1 MSGAADKAASGPLYQ
16 SLAADLM
23 GAIGKGQYVI
33 GDLLPTEIELC
44 ERYSVSRFTVR
55 EALRWLTEAGLV
67 TRRRGSGTQV
77 IARYPTRRYT
87 QPLGSISDLLQ
98 YAQTTKLKVTAI
110 ERIRANA
117 ALAAF
122 LPCEQDE
129 AWVRVYGLRYDDA
142 GRPVAQT
149 TVFLHGSLIGIEKQI
164 ERDGPV
170 FYELIEKKFGLKLT
184 QLTQRIVAVA
194 LSEGQA
200 KRLDAAPGAP
210 ALRTIR
216 RYYDT
221 DGRLIQV
228 SDSIHPGDRYTYEM
242 RFDRET
248 TG

>member
-1 MSGAADKAASGPLYQ
+1 MASETEAAAGPLYQ
-16 SLAADLM
+16 TLAADLM
-23 GAIGKGQYVI
+23 AEIGKGKYAI

-87 QPLGSISDLLQ
+87 QPLGSIGDLLQ
-98 YAQTTKLKVTAI
+98 YAQTTKLRVTAI

-122 LPCEQDE
+122 LPCAEGSE
-129 AWVRVYGLRYDDA
+129 WVRVYGLRYDDG
-142 GRPVAQT
+142 GRPICQT
-149 TVFLHGSLIGIEKQI
+149 TVFLDGALDGVETMIG
-164 ERDGPV
+164 RDGPV
-170 FYELIEKKFGLKLT
+170 FYDLIEKKFGLRLS
-184 QLTQRIVAVA
+184 QLTQRIVAVS
-194 LSEGQA
+194 LTDGQA
-200 KRLDAAPGAP
+200 RRLDAAAGAP

-216 RYYDT
+216 RYYDR
-221 DGRLIQV
+221 DGKLIEV

-248 TG
+248 NG

>member
-1 MSGAADKAASGPLYQ
+1 MAAAPEKAAAGPLYQ

-23 GAIGKGQYVI
+23 AAIGKGAYPV
-33 GDLLPTEIELC
+33 GSLLPTEIELC
-44 ERYSVSRFTVR
+44 ERYAVSRFTVR
-55 EALRWLTEAGLV
+55 EALRWLSEAGLV

-98 YAQTTKLKVTAI
+98 YAQTTKLKVTSI
-110 ERIRANA
+110 ERVRASA

-122 LPCEQDE
+122 LPCAEGE
-129 AWVRVYGLRYDDA
+129 EWVRVYGLRYDDA

-149 TVFLHGSLIGIEKQI
+149 SVFLHGSLAGIEAMI
-164 ERDGPV
+164 APDGPV
-170 FYELIEKKFGLKLT
+170 FYDLIEKKFALKLS

-194 LSEGQA
+194 LSDGQA
-200 KRLDAAPGAP
+200 RRLDAAPGAP

-221 DGRLIQV
+221 DGRLMQV
-228 SDSIHPGDRYTYEM
+228 SDSLHPGDRYTYEM